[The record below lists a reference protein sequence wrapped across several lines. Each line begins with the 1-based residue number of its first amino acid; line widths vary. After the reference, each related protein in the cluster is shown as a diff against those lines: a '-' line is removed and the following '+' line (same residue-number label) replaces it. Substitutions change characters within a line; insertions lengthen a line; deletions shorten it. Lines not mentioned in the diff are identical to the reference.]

1 FWRHGDRTPIGV
13 CKGDKNQEKRWN
25 REWGQLTP
33 VLFYFIMKNT
43 IYVASTDCNRT
54 ILSAVSNLIGMFYNK
69 NNARPDIDFPN
80 IPEWPKNYVPVP
92 VHTNVSRAYCVQIR
106 LVSNSKLR
114 EFIRNFLLIF
124 ISFIEPF

>member
-1 FWRHGDRTPIGV
+1 
-13 CKGDKNQEKRWN
+13 
-25 REWGQLTP
+25 
-33 VLFYFIMKNT
+33 
-43 IYVASTDCNRT
+43 
-54 ILSAVSNLIGMFYNK
+54 MFYNK

-106 LVSNSKLR
+106 LVSNYKLR